1 MANARPKRPL
11 WQRILRNTIWVV
23 IALVALVS
31 MLPKTEE
38 QLAAEAA
45 AKLDAEKVAAAKV
58 EAEQAAV
65 KAAANAAAE
74 TTAWREEAI
83 NAIRQEP
90 KVADASWPNGNGPSL
105 WITMRDDGT
114 RRDGYA
120 ESMCLILGQH
130 GMQAGDFIVIHI
142 YDAAAMIRDELR
154 EIGRYD
160 CAPK

>member
-1 MANARPKRPL
+1 MTTLKPKRPR
-11 WQRILRNTIWVV
+11 WQRVLGNTIWV
-23 IALVALVS
+23 IILLVVVVS
-31 MLPKTEE
+31 LLPKSEAE
-38 QLAAEAA
+38 KAAEAAEAEAKAQAAQAAAAEAA
-45 AKLDAEKVAAAKV
+45 AKEEARVAAAV
-58 EAEQAAV
+58 A
-65 KAAANAAAE
+65 
-74 TTAWREEAI
+74 TTAWREKAI
-83 NAIRQEP
+83 TAIRQEP

-142 YDAAAMIRDELR
+142 YDAAAMTKDEFR